1 MPPRRGSPGRS
12 SPKSP
17 QPKPSSAPRNIISN
31 TSKSAA
37 CRIVIFEERV
47 SLKIGF
53 VSLGCPKNLVDTE
66 VMMGQL
72 TSNGHELT
80 PHPSDADV
88 IVVNTCSFIDPAK
101 QESVD

>member
-1 MPPRRGSPGRS
+1 
-12 SPKSP
+12 
-17 QPKPSSAPRNIISN
+17 
-31 TSKSAA
+31 
-37 CRIVIFEERV
+37 
-47 SLKIGF
+47 LKIGF

-101 QESVD
+101 QESVDTILEMAEYKPGRTLSRGHSEEYSGCRRRDRDQ